1 MAGGIIGTAN
11 ANTKVSDSVND
22 GPIICSGA
30 AGGIIGN
37 SSSGNNTV
45 SRSANTGDITGV
57 TNAGGIIGGTAS
69 SGDYVDNCYNGGNI
83 TATGEEAIAGGIYG
97 YNNTSCG
104 VKACVNDGTITAE
117 KGKEYQIGK
126 SGYWYDQATG
136 SKNESCYYLT
146 EDGIIYLASGNGDD
160 PSEEQKDM
168 THTELSQKLNEA
180 GSADNFWRPQN
191 SSVQPDPL
199 IPGAFDDEE
208 LRVAVVLDKD
218 GKEIEGYIS
227 IEEAVAAARSGET
240 IKLEKDIELTETL
253 KITGNKS
260 VSIDLNGNT
269 VTGSENKIMIEVGDK
284 TTGEDTSILTLTDSS
299 QSKSGKVISDI
310 KANKA
315 AICVRAGAGMITE
328 NVTLQFIDESKE
340 KVNTMIQTQGDLT
353 VNSGTKIVST
363 EAGITVLGDKGK
375 LIVNDG
381 ATIEGE
387 AYALSGNGTF
397 SGTEMVINGGKII
410 SSKGIAIYHPQ
421 DAS

>member
-126 SGYWYDQATG
+126 SGYWDHQATG

-146 EDGIIYLASGNGDD
+146 EDGIISI
-160 PSEEQKDM
+160 
-168 THTELSQKLNEA
+168 
-180 GSADNFWRPQN
+180 WRQ
-191 SSVQPDPL
+191 
-199 IPGAFDDEE
+199 A
-208 LRVAVVLDKD
+208 
-218 GKEIEGYIS
+218 
-227 IEEAVAAARSGET
+227 
-240 IKLEKDIELTETL
+240 TETTRL
-253 KITGNKS
+253 RNKKI
-260 VSIDLNGNT
+260 
-269 VTGSENKIMIEVGDK
+269 
-284 TTGEDTSILTLTDSS
+284 
-299 QSKSGKVISDI
+299 
-310 KANKA
+310 
-315 AICVRAGAGMITE
+315 
-328 NVTLQFIDESKE
+328 
-340 KVNTMIQTQGDLT
+340 
-353 VNSGTKIVST
+353 
-363 EAGITVLGDKGK
+363 
-375 LIVNDG
+375 
-381 ATIEGE
+381 
-387 AYALSGNGTF
+387 
-397 SGTEMVINGGKII
+397 
-410 SSKGIAIYHPQ
+410 
-421 DAS
+421 